1 MLALKVSMGAV
12 TGLSLVQALVV
23 PAASRLKLS
32 AMRKALSSIPGIGS
46 VVEGMTE
53 LMLGSAVLIKN
64 SMGVLLL
71 VLIFGALALPLL
83 KILIITGTVKL
94 GAAVTG
100 IVSDKRISACA
111 DRVGQGCLLL
121 LRCVFTA
128 VILFVI
134 VIAVI
139 SYTAST

>member
-1 MLALKVSMGAV
+1 
-12 TGLSLVQALVV
+12 
-23 PAASRLKLS
+23 
-32 AMRKALSSIPGIGS
+32 
-46 VVEGMTE
+46 
-53 LMLGSAVLIKN
+53 
-64 SMGVLLL
+64 MGVLLL